1 MMMDN
6 IEWYDIF
13 IETLYKKYQRKTE
26 LIQAL
31 MDLLFIEREAVYRRL
46 RREVLFSVYEMAKI
60 SKAWNISLDA
70 IMGTNSGN
78 IPFQLQQMNCINP
91 SKDEL
96 EQFRHILQI
105 LQSIKDY
112 PDTEFMEICNK
123 LPYQITAGYEY
134 LNRFCLFKCIY
145 QYGNDTEVVPFS
157 KTVISS
163 EKAQYTTEYDKV
175 IKQVPSSSFIFD
187 RRLFEI
193 LVSNIRYF
201 YSIRLITA
209 EEKDLIKKDLF
220 NLLDYLLDAANNGCY
235 PETKKK
241 VSLYISE
248 INIGTNYSY
257 TFSKEVQICYVHVFE
272 KYKIYTIEKEM
283 VTNFRRWMQL
293 KKRSSIKISVV
304 NERCRIEYFAK
315 QRQIVDTL

>member
-1 MMMDN
+1 MMN
-6 IEWYDIF
+6 NKEWYDIF
-13 IETLYKKYQRKTE
+13 IEALYKKYHRKTE

-46 RREVLFSVYEMAKI
+46 RQEVLFSVYEMAKI

-70 IMGTNSGN
+70 IVGTNSSQ
-78 IPFQLQQMNCINP
+78 IPFQMQQMNCLDP
-91 SKDEL
+91 SKDER
-96 EQFRHILQI
+96 EHFPYILQN
-105 LQSIKDY
+105 LHSVKDS

-123 LPYQITAGYEY
+123 LPSQLLAGYEY
-134 LNRFCLFKCIY
+134 LNRFYLFKCLY
-145 QYGNDTEVVPFS
+145 QYGGDNEVITFL
-157 KTVISS
+157 KTAVSD
-163 EKAQYTTEYDKV
+163 EKAQYTDEYV
-175 IKQVPSSSFIFD
+175 SAIKQVPNSSFIFD
-187 RRLFEI
+187 RRLFDS

-201 YSIRLITA
+201 HSIRLITD

-220 NLLDYLLDAANNGCY
+220 NLLDYLSDVANNGCY

-241 VSLYISE
+241 VSLYVSE

-272 KYKIYTIEKEM
+272 KYKISTFDKEM

-304 NERCRIEYFAK
+304 NERSRIEYFAK
-315 QRQIVDTL
+315 QRQTVDTL